1 MARFLI
7 AVWPMYGHVFPN
19 MPAAIALRERGH
31 EVAFYTGGKA
41 VSLVE
46 SQGFKCFPFQQVDGN
61 YFEKLLAEGFF
72 GEPTMLKRRQRQVF
86 IYHHWLIGTLRG
98 QVADLEAIVQ
108 QWRPD
113 VLVVDT
119 TMWGPLLVTH
129 EKHNIPV
136 AIYSWTV
143 GTVLPGPEVP
153 VVGLGIP
160 RPRTFFDRVKTSAI
174 ARVLSLSTAGI
185 RRDANQVRVENGLPP
200 LTMPVAEYAGTMPLY
215 ISTTVPELDY
225 NRGDLPASVKYVGP
239 TVWNRVSDAPPSAWM
254 NEFDPDKPLVYIT
267 EGTLRDQKPIILR
280 AAAKGLADLPIQVVM
295 TTGGRRDP
303 AEVGLHPVAPNIHI
317 KSWVPDSEF
326 IPKVDLLVA
335 AGGASTTLGAL
346 QAGVPLVMV
355 PTEWDKPES
364 AERVAA
370 SGAGIRLSPWKLTPE
385 KLRQAVEEVLYNP
398 TYRQNAQRIAA
409 ACQRYGGGEQAA
421 ALMEALAQTGK

>member
-7 AVWPMYGHVFPN
+7 TVWPMYGHVFPN

-46 SQGFKCFPFQQVDGN
+46 SQGFTCFPFQQVDAD
-61 YFEKLLAEGFF
+61 YFEKLLAKGFF
-72 GEPTMLKRRQRQVF
+72 GEPTMIKRRQRQVF

-143 GTVLPGPEVP
+143 GTILPGPQMP
-153 VVGLGIP
+153 VVGLGLP
-160 RPRTFFDRVKTSAI
+160 RPRNAFDRLKANMVGQ
-174 ARVLSLSTAGI
+174 VLSLSTASI
-185 RRDANQVRVENGLPP
+185 RRDANRVRQENGLKP

-225 NRGDLPASVKYVGP
+225 NRTDLPTSVKYVGP
-239 TVWNRVSDAPPSAWM
+239 TVWNKLNDAPPAWI
-254 NEFDPDKPLVYIT
+254 NEFARDKPLVYIT
-267 EGTLRDQKPIILR
+267 EGTLRDHKPIILQ
-280 AAAKGLADLPIQVVM
+280 AAAKGLANLPIQVVM

-303 AEVGLHPVAPNIHI
+303 AEVGLHPIAPNIQI
-317 KSWVPDSEF
+317 KSWVPDSDF

-346 QAGVPLVMV
+346 QAGVPMVMV

-364 AERVAA
+364 AQRVAEV
-370 SGAGIRLSPWKLTPE
+370 GAGIRLSPWKLTPE
-385 KLRQAVEEVLYNP
+385 RLRQAVEEVLHNP

-409 ACQRYGGGEQAA
+409 ACQRYGGGAQAA
-421 ALMEALAQTGK
+421 ELLEELSQR

>member
-1 MARFLI
+1 
-7 AVWPMYGHVFPN
+7 MYGHVFPN

-174 ARVLSLSTAGI
+174 ARVLSLSTA
-185 RRDANQVRVENGLPP
+185 
-200 LTMPVAEYAGTMPLY
+200 
-215 ISTTVPELDY
+215 
-225 NRGDLPASVKYVGP
+225 
-239 TVWNRVSDAPPSAWM
+239 
-254 NEFDPDKPLVYIT
+254 F
-267 EGTLRDQKPIILR
+267 
-280 AAAKGLADLPIQVVM
+280 AATRTRCG
-295 TTGGRRDP
+295 
-303 AEVGLHPVAPNIHI
+303 
-317 KSWVPDSEF
+317 
-326 IPKVDLLVA
+326 
-335 AGGASTTLGAL
+335 
-346 QAGVPLVMV
+346 
-355 PTEWDKPES
+355 
-364 AERVAA
+364 
-370 SGAGIRLSPWKLTPE
+370 WKMGCP
-385 KLRQAVEEVLYNP
+385 R
-398 TYRQNAQRIAA
+398 
-409 ACQRYGGGEQAA
+409 
-421 ALMEALAQTGK
+421 